1 MKDGWLKKVLI
12 HGFALLGT
20 GLTLLYIFQDRIL
33 YLPQTPIRHIRDN
46 PKGFHSPIEWQ
57 M

>member
-20 GLTLLYIFQDRIL
+20 GLTLLYVFQDRIL